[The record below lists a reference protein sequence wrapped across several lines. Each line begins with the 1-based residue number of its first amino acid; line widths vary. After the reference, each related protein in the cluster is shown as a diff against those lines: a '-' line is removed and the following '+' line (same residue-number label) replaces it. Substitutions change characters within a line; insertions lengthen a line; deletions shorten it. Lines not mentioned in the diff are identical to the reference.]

1 MRERKRKIQSVVA
14 ALMVIFLFLGESL
27 QVEAAKYSTAD
38 VMVVMDTR
46 AGATI
51 YTDADTSSTL
61 VATVGSGI
69 AVQVTGITTNSWF
82 RVSIDGVTLY
92 MPANALT
99 STSYDSVG
107 TGYLP
112 MGSTAEYTVR
122 VNNLQEAI
130 SAVDMMIAMR
140 VRTLRVTCTPKVRAA
155 VYGPAWN
162 QLCRYLDQ
170 SLGIY
175 NTADMHG
182 ISCQVVNN
190 GEFVMRVNYG
200 MVEKEA
206 AVETAVAEIY
216 RKYNT
221 GTTYDKVL
229 AVHDYLCNTV
239 VYQETGED
247 SHSAYGALI
256 NKAAVCEGYALAFQ
270 RIMDTMGIPCFVAS
284 GNDHAWNVVQVDGQ
298 WYHIDVTN
306 ADQDWGIGRKYFLIS
321 GSSMGYTTWG
331 NDMNVVT
338 MATSNYVVQ

>member
-1 MRERKRKIQSVVA
+1 MRERLKQVQSVLA
-14 ALMVIFLFLGESL
+14 AVLVIILFFGNTI
-27 QVEAAKYSTAD
+27 QADAAKFSTAD

-51 YTDADTSSTL
+51 YTDADTTSTL

-69 AVQVTGITTNSWF
+69 PVQVTGITSNSWF
-82 RVSIDGVTLY
+82 RVTIDGAMLY

-112 MGSTAEYTVR
+112 MGSTAEYTVQ
-122 VNNLQEAI
+122 VGNLQDAI

-140 VRTLRVTCTPKVRAA
+140 VRTLHVVCTPKVRAS
-155 VYGPAWN
+155 VYSPAWQ
-162 QLCRYLDQ
+162 QLCRYMDQ

-175 NTADMHG
+175 NTADMHE
-182 ISCQVVNN
+182 ISCASE
-190 GEFVMRVNYG
+190 GRTGFVMKVNYG

-206 AVETAVAEIY
+206 AVEAAVYEIY
-216 RKYNT
+216 KKYNT
-221 GTTYDKVL
+221 GTTYDKIR

-256 NKAAVCEGYALAFQ
+256 NKTAVCEGYALAFQ
-270 RIMDTMGIPCFVAS
+270 KIMDTMGIPCFVAT
-284 GNDHAWNVVQVDGQ
+284 GNQHAWNVVQVDGQ

-306 ADQDWGIGRKYFLIS
+306 ADQDWGIIRDYFLVS
-321 GSSMGYTTWG
+321 GQTMGYTTWG
-331 NDMNVVT
+331 NDLNVVT
-338 MATSNYVVQ
+338 MATSNYVVH

>member
-1 MRERKRKIQSVVA
+1 MKERKGQIRSLVVVF
-14 ALMVIFLFLGESL
+14 LFVFLFLGNPL
-27 QVEAAKYSTAD
+27 DADAAKYSTAD

-46 AGATI
+46 ANASI

-61 VATVGSGI
+61 IATVGSGI
-69 AVQVTGITTNSWF
+69 AVQVTGITSNSWF
-82 RVSIDGVTLY
+82 RVTIDGTTLY

-130 SAVDMMIAMR
+130 SAVDMMVAMR
-140 VRTLRVTCTPKVRAA
+140 VRTLHVLCTPKVRST
-155 VYGPAWN
+155 VYVSAWN
-162 QLCRYLDQ
+162 QLRRYLDQ

-175 NTADMHG
+175 NTADMHE
-182 ISCQVVNN
+182 ISCAVVNN

-200 MVEKEA
+200 AVEKEA
-206 AVETAVAEIY
+206 AVEAAVAQIY
-216 RKYNT
+216 RTYNT
-221 GTTYDKVL
+221 GSTYDKVL

-256 NKAAVCEGYALAFQ
+256 NKVAVCEGYALAFQ
-270 RIMDTMGIPCFVAS
+270 KIMDTMGIPCFVAT
-284 GNDHAWNVVQVDGQ
+284 GNQHAWNVVQVDGQ

-306 ADQDWGIGRKYFLIS
+306 ADQDWGIIRDYFLIS
-321 GSSMGYTTWG
+321 GPSMGYTTWG
-331 NDMNVVT
+331 NDLNVVT
-338 MATSNYVVQ
+338 MATSNYVVH